1 MLAPLGLFFVSVVEW
16 PEDDAWPSGV
26 ATLVYMTA
34 LMGLSTRELM
44 MVAEGRLRRGRVA
57 VRGESWFA
65 IGAMSVTSIVV
76 TLYYGARLI
85 AYLVVGPSD
94 PSYQH
99 LLGPD
104 IVALGTMSTVL
115 VVTYSVSELSRF
127 EMAVEWQL
135 RADRDDLTELLNRNA
150 FRAYTEAI
158 LADADQSG
166 AVLMILDFD
175 RFKQL
180 NDSGGHEVGDRALV
194 AFAEACRE
202 ALHESDRAARW
213 GGDEFL
219 IALSPGT
226 YTRAVAVYQGL
237 SEAVAKAAR
246 RGDPMPTLSAGV
258 AKAEPGITLDE
269 WVGRADRALL
279 EAKRRGRA
287 QVVVHDGTEDKESL
301 TASGTR

>member
-85 AYLVVGPSD
+85 AL
-94 PSYQH
+94 
-99 LLGPD
+99 
-104 IVALGTMSTVL
+104 
-115 VVTYSVSELSRF
+115 
-127 EMAVEWQL
+127 
-135 RADRDDLTELLNRNA
+135 
-150 FRAYTEAI
+150 
-158 LADADQSG
+158 
-166 AVLMILDFD
+166 
-175 RFKQL
+175 
-180 NDSGGHEVGDRALV
+180 
-194 AFAEACRE
+194 C
-202 ALHESDRAARW
+202 
-213 GGDEFL
+213 
-219 IALSPGT
+219 PGT